1 MSITAARLQAEVG
14 ADTKGFDSGMAHADR
29 TIKSAPGK
37 WATALKVGAGAA
49 LAVGGALVVRGIAGA
64 IRGGLDSLTEQGVV
78 VAQTN
83 AAIRSTKGAA
93 NVSATAIRDL
103 STALEAKSGFD
114 DKAIQS
120 GANLLL
126 TFTNIKNAAGAG
138 NDIFDQSTEALTNM
152 ARAMGTDVKSGAI
165 KLGKALNDPVKGLT
179 SLTKWGVMFTAEQ
192 KAEIQGIAGTGD
204 ALKNLKNAGIDL
216 TKSQKDLIK
225 SYGPAVDTIAAAE
238 GAGVK
243 LTKAQRALFNGMD
256 DGTGIIKAQ
265 KVILA
270 ELNKEFGKS
279 NEEFMKTDA
288 GKALLFQDAIEGVQ
302 QALTGALLPAM
313 TRVRGALTDFL
324 GKPETL
330 AQVGALGDAIAS
342 IFSEGNLSMAAN
354 LMTTA
359 AGAIGTA
366 IKLFSALPPEVQALA
381 VGALALKKITGI
393 GPIDIAKGAGGVIKM
408 VFERGSSPVNPL
420 YVTGVGALGSPTG
433 ASPAGGNLLNIAKT
447 LGALAIAGI
456 AVEKLVEQWGAFRS
470 EGAAGAETLRQ
481 QTSAGVPQLT
491 LEQAR
496 AALTNT
502 REQLGNPIND
512 LALKLSG
519 TFDQVKATE
528 KALVDRIAYLERG
541 GTGTGATGGRGDAS
555 TAAEVKRLG
564 ERQALAARIVAAGG
578 KPTAARIT
586 AIMEKNVR
594 TSISNDAR
602 EANRFAT
609 LGSTVQKSGAAT
621 TDAALATAAAIR
633 AKQFTAYAQFKST
646 VLNNPDLN
654 GPKKPAPYHP
664 PLVQPKQTPVPVVL
678 SPRLVPNSTRN
689 IDLYGPI
696 ATRNG
701 RATP

>member
-29 TIKSAPGK
+29 TIKAAPGK

-49 LAVGGALVVRGIAGA
+49 LAVGGAFVVRGMVGA
-64 IRGGLDSLTEQGVV
+64 IRSGLDSLTEQGVV

-126 TFTNIKNAAGAG
+126 TFTNIKNAAGDG
-138 NDIFDQSTEALTNM
+138 NNIFDQSTEVLTNM

-165 KLGKALNDPVKGLT
+165 KLG
-179 SLTKWGVMFTAEQ
+179 
-192 KAEIQGIAGTGD
+192 
-204 ALKNLKNAGIDL
+204 
-216 TKSQKDLIK
+216 
-225 SYGPAVDTIAAAE
+225 
-238 GAGVK
+238 
-243 LTKAQRALFNGMD
+243 RALQDPLKGVTALTRVGVTFDETQKKQIATMVKAGDTM
-256 DGTGIIKAQ
+256 GAQ
-265 KVILA
+265 KIILA

-288 GKALLFQDAIEGVQ
+288 GQALLFADAIENVQ
-302 QALTGALLPAM
+302 QKLAGALLPAL
-313 TRVRGALTDFL
+313 TRVRGALTGFL

-330 AQVGALGDAIAS
+330 AQAAALGDAIGA
-342 IFSEGNLSMAAN
+342 IFSPGNLSMAAN

-393 GPIDIAKGAGGVIKM
+393 GPTDIVKTALGGLDLFKRGGTPANPLFVADVAGGLGGKT
-408 VFERGSSPVNPL
+408 P
-420 YVTGVGALGSPTG
+420 GVGALPAAGLLATWLPVAAG
-433 ASPAGGNLLNIAKT
+433 AA
-447 LGALAIAGI
+447 AIAGLYWLGQQNQSQPNPVPDSNLI
-456 AVEKLVEQWGAFRS
+456 AAQAWGGVSPTDPNSAIRQW
-470 EGAAGAETLRQ
+470 
-481 QTSAGVPQLT
+481 
-491 LEQAR
+491 
-496 AALTNT
+496 N
-502 REQLGNPIND
+502 
-512 LALKLSG
+512 
-519 TFDQVKATE
+519 
-528 KALVDRIAYLERG
+528 ERG
-541 GTGTGATGGRGDAS
+541 GLGGSSGGRGDAS

-578 KPTAARIT
+578 VATAARIT

-594 TSISNDAR
+594 ATQSGDDRTAARLSSINVAV
-602 EANRFAT
+602 NR
-609 LGSTVQKSGAAT
+609 T

-654 GPKKPAPYHP
+654 GPKPKP
-664 PLVQPKQTPVPVVL
+664 VQVVL
-678 SPRLVPNSTRN
+678 SPRAVPNATRAT
-689 IDLYGPI
+689 DLYGP
-696 ATRNG
+696 TSPRNG
-701 RATP
+701 RVVPVAS